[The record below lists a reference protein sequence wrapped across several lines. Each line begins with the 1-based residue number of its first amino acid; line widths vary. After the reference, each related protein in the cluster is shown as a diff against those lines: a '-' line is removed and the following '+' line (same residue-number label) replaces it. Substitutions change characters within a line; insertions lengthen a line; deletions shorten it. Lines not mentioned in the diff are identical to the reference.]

1 MEYPDHIRRT
11 KLIKNN
17 PTAAYRRMS
26 LVLAIVFA
34 GVGLL
39 FLFIPGAVLRFF
51 DGLSI
56 SIGLQPSQV
65 RADNFYPVLAVG
77 YMYIVTLLAWFM
89 FRQPE
94 NRYFPVLL
102 VNAKTASSILSFI
115 FFYSV
120 SQTLIYLVNGIVDG
134 LIAAGVLLMYAMQRR
149 AR

>member
-1 MEYPDHIRRT
+1 MEYPDQIRKT
-11 KLIKNN
+11 NLIKNN
-17 PTAAYRRMS
+17 PMAAYRNIS
-26 LVLAIVFA
+26 LVLAIVFT

-39 FLFIPGAVLRFF
+39 FLFIPEAVLRFF

-56 SIGLQPSQV
+56 SVGLKSSQV
-65 RADNFYPVLAVG
+65 RADNFYHVLAVG

-94 NRYFPVLL
+94 NRYFPILL

-134 LIAAGVLLMYAMQRR
+134 LIAAGVLIMYAMQRK